1 MPTSGDG
8 IGIGLQSGSGL
19 ARSWWNAVQARR
31 TAATLLQASPRPFA
45 DSTGLKWYEAV
56 VESTIR
62 VELDNGRRAALEG
75 LAALKVPCRVTI
87 ITDSRYLSDAVS
99 KGWLRSWVERD
110 WRGADKKPVK
120 NVDLWQAML
129 PLLERHEVRFEW
141 VRGHNNHPE
150 NERCDV
156 LARTEAEKWSAVP

>member
-1 MPTSGDG
+1 MPDSSPYTLFTDGACLGNPGPGGWAAILRYNGHERVLSGG
-8 IGIGLQSGSGL
+8 
-19 ARSWWNAVQARR
+19 AAMTTNNRMEVQ
-31 TAATLLQASPRPFA
+31 
-45 DSTGLKWYEAV
+45 
-56 VESTIR
+56 
-62 VELDNGRRAALEG
+62 AALEG

-129 PLLERHEVRFEW
+129 PLLERHDVRFEW

>member
-1 MPTSGDG
+1 M
-8 IGIGLQSGSGL
+8 
-19 ARSWWNAVQARR
+19 
-31 TAATLLQASPRPFA
+31 
-45 DSTGLKWYEAV
+45 
-56 VESTIR
+56 
-62 VELDNGRRAALEG
+62 
-75 LAALKVPCRVTI
+75 
-87 ITDSRYLSDAVS
+87 S

>member
-1 MPTSGDG
+1 MKEVIIATDGACLGNPGPGGWAAILRYNGHERVLSGG
-8 IGIGLQSGSGL
+8 
-19 ARSWWNAVQARR
+19 AAMTTNNRMEVQ
-31 TAATLLQASPRPFA
+31 
-45 DSTGLKWYEAV
+45 
-56 VESTIR
+56 
-62 VELDNGRRAALEG
+62 AALEG

>member
-1 MPTSGDG
+1 MKEVIIATDGACLGNPGPGGWAAILRYNGHERVLSGG
-8 IGIGLQSGSGL
+8 
-19 ARSWWNAVQARR
+19 AAMTTNNRMEVQ
-31 TAATLLQASPRPFA
+31 
-45 DSTGLKWYEAV
+45 
-56 VESTIR
+56 
-62 VELDNGRRAALEG
+62 AALEG

-129 PLLERHEVRFEW
+129 PLFERHEVRFAW